1 MKFLNYL
8 QCTINTVLIVMIT
21 IEIIKAGNLYH
32 LLLPILFTPMVIFEW
47 YWVSKIYRKNKR
59 Q

>member
-8 QCTINTVLIVMIT
+8 QCIINTVLIVMIT

-32 LLLPILFTPMVIFEW
+32 LLWLILFMPMVIFEW
-47 YWVSKIYRKNKR
+47 CWVSKIYRKNKR